1 MIHYVVFKM
10 NNVTNVKFKY
20 IIKIYMKNILI
31 MAGLLLIVF
40 AVATHKSLDQK
51 KVEEILNQ
59 DIDVEENFSVYG
71 KEIREPLNLIQS
83 NYPYF
88 TAYNTT
94 F

>member
-1 MIHYVVFKM
+1 MTHYVVFKM

-31 MAGLLLIVF
+31 MVGLLFIVF

-59 DIDVEENFSVYG
+59 DIEVEENFSVYG
-71 KEIREPLNLIQS
+71 KEIPQSLDLIQS